1 MVRVLLDSSADL
13 AELAGDIVRRMSAG
27 EVVLVPTETQYGL
40 CCNAEDPD
48 SIASLNRIKRRSI
61 DQPSALF
68 VRDWE
73 HASAI
78 VKPVPDGFERFLSH
92 FWPGALT
99 VVAESLRPDWPGVV
113 TSQQTIGLRCSS
125 HPLMEHVAALSNVYM
140 TATSANPHGAPPSAD
155 TESLSKWLAD
165 DVELL
170 IFDSNVRNDSQA
182 STVVDI
188 TAGKPRFL
196 RVGEIEATM
205 VLAAWDKEI
214 RGG

>member
-1 MVRVLLDSSADL
+1 MVRVLLDSSVDL
-13 AELAGDIVRRMSAG
+13 AELAGDVVRRTSAG
-27 EVVLVPTETQYGL
+27 EVVLVPTETLYGL

-48 SIASLNRIKRRSI
+48 SMKSLNRIKRRSI

-68 VRDWE
+68 VRNWE

-113 TSQQTIGLRCSS
+113 APQGTIGLRCSS
-125 HPLMEHVAALSNVYM
+125 HPLLEHVAALSDVYL
-140 TATSANPHGAPPSAD
+140 TATSANPHGEPPSAD
-155 TESLSKWLAD
+155 TESLIKWLAD
-165 DVELL
+165 DVELF
-170 IFDSNVRNDSQA
+170 IFDRNVRDDSHA
-182 STVVDI
+182 STAVDI

-196 RVGEIEATM
+196 RVGELEASA

>member
-1 MVRVLLDSSADL
+1 MVRVLLDSSTDL
-13 AELAGDIVRRMSAG
+13 AELAGDIVRRTSAG

-48 SIASLNRIKRRSI
+48 SIRSLNRIKKRSVK
-61 DQPSALF
+61 QPSSLF

-78 VKPVPDGFERFLSH
+78 VRPLPEGFERFLSH

-99 VVAESLRPDWPGVV
+99 IVAESLRPDWPGVV

-125 HPLMEHVAALSNVYM
+125 HPLMEHVAALSKVYL
-140 TATSANPHGAPPSAD
+140 TATSANPHGEPPSAKPE
-155 TESLSKWLAD
+155 TLIKWLAD
-165 DVELL
+165 DIELL
-170 IFDSNVRNDSQA
+170 IFDSNVRDDSQA

-188 TAGKPRFL
+188 AAGKPRFL
-196 RVGEIEATM
+196 RVGEIEAST

>member
-1 MVRVLLDSSADL
+1 MVRVLLDSSTDL
-13 AELAGDIVRRMSAG
+13 AELAGDIVQRTSAG

-40 CCNAEDPD
+40 CCNAEDLD
-48 SIASLNRIKRRSI
+48 AIKSLNRIKRRSI

-78 VKPVPDGFERFLSH
+78 MKPVPDGFERFLSH

-113 TSQQTIGLRCSS
+113 TSQQTIGLRCSA
-125 HPLMEHVAALSNVYM
+125 HPLMEHVAAVSNVYL
-140 TATSANPHGAPPSAD
+140 TATSANPHGEPPSAKP
-155 TESLSKWLAD
+155 ELLIKWLAD
-165 DVELL
+165 DVELF
-170 IFDSNVRNDSQA
+170 IFDSNVRDHNQA

-188 TAGKPRFL
+188 TVGKPRFL
-196 RVGEIEATM
+196 RVGEIEAST
-205 VLAAWDKEI
+205 VLAAWEKEI